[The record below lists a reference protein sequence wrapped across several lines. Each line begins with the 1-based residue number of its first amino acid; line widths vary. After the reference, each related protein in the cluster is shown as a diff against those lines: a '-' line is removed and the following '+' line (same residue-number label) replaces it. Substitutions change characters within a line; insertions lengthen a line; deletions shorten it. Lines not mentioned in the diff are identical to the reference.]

1 MPAKVI
7 QLCGLVPDGEDELR
21 RDYDVCRWDEVA
33 DKQGWLAEHGPA
45 VRAVV
50 TAGHLGIDNELANRL
65 PNLGLVAIAG
75 VGYERVDRELA
86 KTRGIRVTNTPNV
99 LTEDVAD
106 LAVGLMIGA
115 MRRLPQADAHVRGG
129 HWTTTDMPLA
139 TKASGRRYGIFGLGQ
154 IGGAV
159 ARRLE
164 GFGGSIAYTS
174 TAVKPVVYRYIP
186 RLVDLARETDVLILT
201 AAVGP
206 ATRHAV
212 NREVLEALGPQGF
225 LVNVGRGAL
234 VDEPALVEAL
244 QARRIAGA
252 GLDVFADEPNVP
264 AELAALPNVVLAPHV
279 GSATVDARQAMARLM
294 LGNMKAFF
302 AGTPLPTPVV

>member
-7 QLCGLVPDGEDELR
+7 QLCGLVPEGEEELR

-50 TAGHLGIDNELANRL
+50 TAGHLGIANDLVERL
-65 PNLGLVAIAG
+65 PALGIVAIAG
-75 VGYERVDRELA
+75 VGYERVDRDLA
-86 KTRGIRVTNTPNV
+86 RGRNIRVTNTPNV

-106 LAVGLMIGA
+106 LAIGLMIAA

-129 HWTTTDMPLA
+129 HWQTGDMPLA

-174 TAVKPVVYRYIP
+174 TAAKPVAYRFVP
-186 RLVDLARETDVLILT
+186 GLVDLARESDVLILT

-212 NREVLEALGPQGF
+212 GREVLEALGPKGF

-244 QARRIAGA
+244 KTGRIAGA

-264 AELAALPNVVLAPHV
+264 ADLATLPNVVLAPHV

-294 LGNMKAFF
+294 LDNLKAFF
-302 AGTPLPTPVV
+302 AGTPLPSPVV